1 MCRARAWSTCEGV
14 RVKMLESG
22 RANKAETRKKPVGPI
37 AWDRKWESR
46 ELGERGEGI
55 RREHF
60 TSESQPNTC
69 VYAQAV
75 AV

>member
-1 MCRARAWSTCEGV
+1 
-14 RVKMLESG
+14 MLESG